1 MLLRKRALL
10 LMLLLSLSA
19 LLFACAPEAY
29 MLNDPAY
36 VPQSSAAS
44 GTTSTPTAQ
53 ADVGAGAYTDAV
65 ADWSDSRVL
74 AISLTDYAEAFNRHA
89 NSLGFTPRLPAEL
102 GIGNK
107 KTVEYAFSEAIT
119 LSFSLSGGWIDEI
132 VFEGKL
138 ATADDFDLL
147 RAGGAATLLAADPML
162 LDRDVAML
170 LDELGLGE
178 EADDTE
184 GSLSY
189 DRLAFSW
196 EITDENSIVFT
207 VVPDPD
213 EPSATP

>member
-1 MLLRKRALL
+1 MRKRALS
-10 LMLLLSLSA
+10 LLLLLLLSA

-36 VPQSSAAS
+36 VPQSATAS
-44 GTTSTPTAQ
+44 GTTPTPNSQ
-53 ADVGAGAYTDAV
+53 ANDGAGAYTDAV
-65 ADWSDSRVL
+65 VDWSGSPVL
-74 AISLTDYAEAFNRHA
+74 AISLNDYAQAFNRHA
-89 NSLGFTPRLPAEL
+89 DSLGFTPRLPADL

-107 KTVEYAFSEAIT
+107 KTVEHAFSEAIT
-119 LSFSLSGGWIDEI
+119 LSFSLSGGWIEKI
-132 VFEGKL
+132 VFEGKS

-147 RAGGAATLLAADPML
+147 RAGGSATLLAADPML
-162 LDRDVAML
+162 LGRDAAML

-178 EADDTE
+178 EADDVQ
-184 GSLSY
+184 GILSY

-196 EITDENSIVFT
+196 EITDDNSIVFT